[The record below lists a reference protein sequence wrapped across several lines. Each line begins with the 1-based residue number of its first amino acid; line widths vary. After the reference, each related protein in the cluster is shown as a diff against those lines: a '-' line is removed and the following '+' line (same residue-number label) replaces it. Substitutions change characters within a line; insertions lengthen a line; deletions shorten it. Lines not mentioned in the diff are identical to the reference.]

1 MNADGIVVTVSEDLK
16 LITLKISKTVIKRL
30 GITELRLIADLFSEK
45 GTYCRKQSVVVQ
57 LLDDIGKTFLAVL
70 I

>member
-1 MNADGIVVTVSEDLK
+1 MNADGIVVTVSEN

-45 GTYCRKQSVVVQ
+45 GTYCRKQSVVVN
-57 LLDDIGKTFLAVL
+57 LLDDIGKTLLAVL